1 MIEYWEGRHGL
12 ELFLSQNEQAI
23 IFNPEE
29 KARLLNVLKRG
40 ANTLSPPDLEIV
52 RLIGEMEK

>member
-1 MIEYWEGRHGL
+1 MIEFIENDGAGYSIW
-12 ELFLSQNEQAI
+12 FDNE
-23 IFNPEE
+23 EE